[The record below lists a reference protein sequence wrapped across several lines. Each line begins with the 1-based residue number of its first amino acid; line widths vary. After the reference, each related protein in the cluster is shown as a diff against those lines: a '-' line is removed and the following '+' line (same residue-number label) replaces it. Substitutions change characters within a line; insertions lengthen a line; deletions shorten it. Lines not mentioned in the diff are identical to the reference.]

1 MGNSTSDICI
11 IFELRVKAIKAG
23 EERGARDQDRPP
35 GATAVLGEV
44 GRKGESIR
52 KTSADGLSELKMYV
66 SFYMKNAVKF
76 QAE

>member
-1 MGNSTSDICI
+1 MSQVGNSTSDN
-11 IFELRVKAIKAG
+11 ELRVKAIKASKG
-23 EERGARDQDRPP
+23 RGARDQDCPP

-52 KTSADGLSELKMYV
+52 RTSTDGLSEWKMSV
-66 SFYMKNAVKF
+66 SSSMKNVVKF